1 MSSQTCRGLLWAP
14 PAVAWETPV
23 CKDHALKNTTAD
35 SQAPRISSRGVALEA
50 RRWIFFCL
58 CFFFFFFETGSCHG
72 AQACLYLPS
81 AGIIGMYYH
90 SQVEDKFYSK
100 YLFCF
105 FFVCLFS
112 FFLIFFLELGSC
124 YIAQAGFGLLG
135 SSNPPASASPKTR
148 TIGTHHHAWF
158 FVFFQVQEQRHW
170 SLPA

>member
-1 MSSQTCRGLLWAP
+1 VGTTCCGMRDTCVQGPCTEKYHCRLPSAQNFIQRSGLGSQE
-14 PAVAWETPV
+14 V
-23 CKDHALKNTTAD
+23 D
-35 SQAPRISSRGVALEA
+35 
-50 RRWIFFCL
+50 FFL
-58 CFFFFFFETGSCHG
+58 FVFFFFFFETGSCHG